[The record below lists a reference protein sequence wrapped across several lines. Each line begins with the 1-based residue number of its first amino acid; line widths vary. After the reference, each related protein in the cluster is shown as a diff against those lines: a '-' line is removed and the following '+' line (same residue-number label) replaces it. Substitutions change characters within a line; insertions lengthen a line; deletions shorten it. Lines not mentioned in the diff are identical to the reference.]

1 MYIKEGKQFPGKQ
14 KFDSKN
20 QDMFDNQQQ
29 KCFFKSFPLACFPRK
44 GLSKNFGDEAH
55 LETFLKDSI
64 EDVIK
69 ISQMMSYTELRLR
82 TTRKGW

>member
-1 MYIKEGKQFPGKQ
+1 
-14 KFDSKN
+14 
-20 QDMFDNQQQ
+20 MFDNQQQ